1 MNDLSFAINVINH
14 PDGPSSTGAIERTIR
29 RNPPL
34 ASDECKNTYY
44 TGYNVEADDTFLL
57 VGCRAGTV
65 IIEIKDREN
74 DYALVSRYV
83 VTVSGG
89 P

>member
-1 MNDLSFAINVINH
+1 MNDLSFAINVINY

-29 RNPPL
+29 RNPPS
-34 ASDECKNTYY
+34 AVEACETTYY
-44 TGYNVEADDTFLL
+44 TGYTVRADTAFHL
-57 VGCRAGTV
+57 VGCEAGTV

-74 DYALVSRYV
+74 DYALVRRYV